1 MNDSDRVKGK
11 NDDRVDDIDTY
22 NDNDILIMIIIIILF
37 MIMIMIMI

>member
-22 NDNDILIMIIIIILF
+22 NDNDKLIMIIIMILI

>member
-22 NDNDILIMIIIIILF
+22 NDNDILIMIIIMILI

>member
-11 NDDRVDDIDTY
+11 NDDRVDDMDTY
-22 NDNDILIMIIIIILF
+22 NDNDILIMIIIIILI